1 MELVEMWIHDTMR
14 EYKLCV
20 LMASHVLQD
29 KWSALTES
37 TGIWRRS
44 VAMVFTFPKGIWLV
58 FLCHRLLRTLGE

>member
-1 MELVEMWIHDTMR
+1 MWIHDTMR

-29 KWSALTES
+29 LWSALTES

-44 VAMVFTFPKGIWLV
+44 CNGIYISKRHLAGFFVAQAFKDPG
-58 FLCHRLLRTLGE
+58 